1 MSASEPVILLAED
14 DDNDVFFMRRALQKA
29 EINHSLRVAR
39 NGQDA
44 VDYLEGAGEFAD
56 RVRHPLPAIMFLD
69 LKMPFLDGFDV
80 LRRMHSQ
87 SSLKNIPVVVLTS
100 SSEDRDRRK
109 ATELG
114 AKAYCI
120 KPPATDM
127 VREMMRL
134 VYERGENV
142 DVSAPGCLGKLSD
155 D

>member
-1 MSASEPVILLAED
+1 MSASDPVILLAED
-14 DDNDVFFMRRALQKA
+14 DDNDIFFMRRALKKA
-29 EINHSLRVAR
+29 EINHSLHVAR

-44 VDYLEGAGEFAD
+44 VNYLDGAGEFAD

-80 LRRMHSQ
+80 LKWMHSQ

-100 SSEDRDRRK
+100 SAEDRDRRK

-114 AKAYCI
+114 AKAYCV

-127 VREMMRL
+127 VREMMRF
-134 VYERGENV
+134 VNEPGENI
-142 DVSAPGCLGKLSD
+142 DVSAPGCFGKPSD
-155 D
+155 Q